1 MSRMGRVWVPF
12 RRPGVPQW
20 RQGKHFGAHVCR
32 RTRTRAASMPVSFLG
47 RCGNPQGGTGW
58 ILWQDQTARGV
69 ETCRVEREV
78 SILSIT
84 YTHDGVVWT
93 ATVGEPLQGTKRVTS
108 RSKGKK
114 VERAVSVS

>member
-32 RTRTRAASMPVSFLG
+32 RTMTRAASMPVSFLG
-47 RCGNPQGGTGW
+47 RCGSTQGGTGW

-78 SILSIT
+78 SILFSCFSSLCLCAS
-84 YTHDGVVWT
+84 VVAFSCLYFCCRGGRNFSHW
-93 ATVGEPLQGTKRVTS
+93 S
-108 RSKGKK
+108 
-114 VERAVSVS
+114 